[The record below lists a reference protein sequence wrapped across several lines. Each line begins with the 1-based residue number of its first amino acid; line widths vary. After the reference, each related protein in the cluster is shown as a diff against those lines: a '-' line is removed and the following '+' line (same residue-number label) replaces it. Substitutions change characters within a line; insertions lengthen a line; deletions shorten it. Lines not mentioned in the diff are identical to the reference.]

1 MKYFFV
7 VEHFKNMLVIFN
19 YKSDSSEPCMNCDI
33 LHFSLTKELCFFDDK
48 RNILASRICSICWHG
63 SFLTYGLFK
72 QAMPD
77 SIAGLQKL
85 EELDVSSNLLQS
97 LPDSIGL
104 LLNLKVLNVS
114 GNKLNT
120 LPESIA
126 RCRYFIMICSST
138 DFLSKS
144 ICWSWGTYIFLF
156 LEVSLCLFLT
166 IGC

>member
-1 MKYFFV
+1 
-7 VEHFKNMLVIFN
+7 
-19 YKSDSSEPCMNCDI
+19 
-33 LHFSLTKELCFFDDK
+33 
-48 RNILASRICSICWHG
+48 
-63 SFLTYGLFK
+63 
-72 QAMPD
+72 MPD

-126 RCRYFIMICSST
+126 RCRYFITICSST
-138 DFLSKS
+138 VFYPNPSVDLR
-144 ICWSWGTYIFLF
+144 GLYIFLF

>member
-1 MKYFFV
+1 
-7 VEHFKNMLVIFN
+7 
-19 YKSDSSEPCMNCDI
+19 
-33 LHFSLTKELCFFDDK
+33 
-48 RNILASRICSICWHG
+48 
-63 SFLTYGLFK
+63 
-72 QAMPD
+72 MPD

-126 RCRYFIMICSST
+126 RCRYFIKICSSA
-138 DFLSKS
+138 DFLSKPS
-144 ICWSWGTYIFLF
+144 VDLSGHVFSF
-156 LEVSLCLFLT
+156 SLKFCFASF
-166 IGC
+166 